1 MLAQTIKEDMSF
13 GQKMIKEDMSLGQ
26 SISGTGETSDK
37 QISGGDLSTKESE
50 SILATLL
57 CYKLAF
63 QN

>member
-1 MLAQTIKEDMSF
+1 MLAQT
-13 GQKMIKEDMSLGQ
+13 IKEDMSLGQ

-37 QISGGDLSTKESE
+37 RISGGDLSTKERE
-50 SILATLL
+50 SMLATPP